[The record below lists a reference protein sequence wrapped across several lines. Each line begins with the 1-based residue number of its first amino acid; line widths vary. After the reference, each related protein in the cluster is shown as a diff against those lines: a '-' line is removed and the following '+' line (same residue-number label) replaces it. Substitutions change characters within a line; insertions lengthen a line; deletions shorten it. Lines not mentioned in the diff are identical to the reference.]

1 MSILKNLVKEAAQ
14 LTGSMNS
21 FEAVKDRAPNQIGV
35 YIMRYRGKVM
45 YVGRAI
51 EDRPGQS
58 TKGLR
63 KRLQEHWRGAANC
76 KQELFRH
83 KHDITVEIKVCETV
97 AEARQLEGSLIRK
110 HDTVNN
116 GWNLRYED

>member
-1 MSILKNLVKEAAQ
+1 MSFLSKL
-14 LTGSMNS
+14 MNRINPAS
-21 FEAVKDRAPNQIGV
+21 FEKVKDKAPNQVGV
-35 YIMRYRGKVM
+35 YVMRYQGKIM

-58 TKGLR
+58 TRGLR

-76 KQELFRH
+76 KPELYRH
-83 KHDITVEIKVCETV
+83 RDEITVTLQTCDT
-97 AEARQLEGSLIRK
+97 EADARGLESMLIRK
-110 HDTVNN
+110 HDTVEN